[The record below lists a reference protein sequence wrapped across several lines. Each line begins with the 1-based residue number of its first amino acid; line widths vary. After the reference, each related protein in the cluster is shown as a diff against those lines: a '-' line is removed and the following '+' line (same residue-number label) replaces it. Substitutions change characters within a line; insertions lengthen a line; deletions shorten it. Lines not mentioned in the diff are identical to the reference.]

1 MNLKTQFSWD
11 PPSRVWMI
19 ELKRLSQMMTFQIL
33 FRWSRYQLLKAA
45 QAQVHFENLTWTNF
59 PNERSKFL
67 KLGLPHHQ
75 MRGLKIPQELVKIC
89 LLENILMI
97 LFGLELMMSWCL
109 KKCLRQQLSTSKPQW
124 KCSSKVSRLFSLKFP
139 TSQFSP
145 YFPPQTEGW
154 PTWNF
159 IFCKR

>member
-11 PPSRVWMI
+11 PPSRVWTI
-19 ELKRLSQMMTFQIL
+19 ELKRLSQMMTFQTL
-33 FRWSRYQLLKAA
+33 FRWSQYQLLKAA
-45 QAQVHFENLTWTNF
+45 QARVHFENLTWTNF

-67 KLGLPHHQ
+67 KLGLHHHQ
-75 MRGLKIPQELVKIC
+75 MRNLKIPQELVKISH
-89 LLENILMI
+89 LENILMI

-109 KKCLRQQLSTSKPQW
+109 KKCSRQQLSTSKPLW
-124 KCSSKVSRLFSLKFP
+124 KFNSKVLRLFSLKFP
-139 TSQFSP
+139 TFQFSP
-145 YFPPQTEGW
+145 NFPPQMEGW